1 MNDYEDLASFFSL
14 FF

>member
-14 FF
+14 FL